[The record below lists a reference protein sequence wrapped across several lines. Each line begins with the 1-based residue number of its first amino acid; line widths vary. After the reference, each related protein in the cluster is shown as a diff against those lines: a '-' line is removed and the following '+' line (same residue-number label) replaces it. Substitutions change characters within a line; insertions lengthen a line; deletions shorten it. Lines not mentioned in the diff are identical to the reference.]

1 MDVFIIKAEVT
12 GDSDARYA
20 EGLYYADKIFGVF
33 EDEKLAQNSLK
44 EFEEEISR
52 RLHIIAAY
60 GEAGSSIRHLVTDLD
75 TEVTIKIIKA
85 KSNKFYYE
93 GLE

>member
-1 MDVFIIKAEVT
+1 MDVFIIKAEVN

-20 EGLYYADKIFGVF
+20 EGLYYTDKIFGVF
-33 EDEKLAQNSLK
+33 EDKELAQDSLK
-44 EFEEEISR
+44 ELEEDFSH
-52 RLHIIAAY
+52 RLDIIAAY

-75 TEVTIKIIKA
+75 TEITIKIIKA
-85 KSNKFYYE
+85 TSNKFYYE